1 MAKTNLKAY
10 EEKLVLNE
18 KLVATHPSIER
29 KGATMPYTSMNGNM
43 FTFLSK
49 SGTVALRL
57 PEVEREKFLKKYKS
71 KLSEQ
76 YGTVMKE
83 YVDVPEALLKK
94 TRELKKYFDMSVTY
108 AESLKPKPTK
118 KKAKKA

>member
-1 MAKTNLKAY
+1 MAKASLKAY
-10 EEKLVLNE
+10 EDKLVLYE
-18 KLVATHPSIER
+18 KLVATNPSIER

-49 SGTVALRL
+49 TGTVALRL
-57 PEVEREKFLKKYKS
+57 PEVEREKFLKKYKT

-83 YVDVPEALLKK
+83 YVDVPDALLKK
-94 TRELKKYFDMSVTY
+94 TREINKYFDMSVTY

-118 KKAKKA
+118 KKA